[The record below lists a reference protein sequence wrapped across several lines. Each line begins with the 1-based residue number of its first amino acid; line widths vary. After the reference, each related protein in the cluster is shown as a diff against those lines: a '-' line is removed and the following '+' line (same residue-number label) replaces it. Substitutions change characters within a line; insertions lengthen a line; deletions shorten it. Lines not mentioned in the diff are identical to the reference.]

1 MQRTP
6 PLGCIA
12 LIGLAACAAHR
23 PGPPPVPVEPAPVT
37 RKEPAAPQ
45 TPPPV
50 ESAPQAPEPGAAAV
64 APPAAESPS
73 GAAQPP
79 PESAR
84 VEKAPAPA
92 PVAPQKGLTKEKPA
106 AASSPAKPPAAE
118 PPPAPAPAPA
128 PAPTSTPPA
137 VGREPAA
144 PAPPTLDLTSL
155 EQRLRDTR
163 AIGVFT
169 KLSLKNQVD
178 DLLDSFRGF
187 HQGHIPPTLSAL
199 RQSYELLLMKVVT
212 LLQNGDP
219 QLAFAVSASRDAIW
233 ALLEDPK
240 KFAQI
245 SMYLEEPPCLGAD
258 TLHS

>member
-84 VEKAPAPA
+84 VEEAPAPA

-106 AASSPAKPPAAE
+106 AARSPAKPPAAE
-118 PPPAPAPAPA
+118 PPPAPAPA

-144 PAPPTLDLTSL
+144 PAPPTLDLASL

-219 QLAFAVSASRDAIW
+219 QLASAVSASRDAIW